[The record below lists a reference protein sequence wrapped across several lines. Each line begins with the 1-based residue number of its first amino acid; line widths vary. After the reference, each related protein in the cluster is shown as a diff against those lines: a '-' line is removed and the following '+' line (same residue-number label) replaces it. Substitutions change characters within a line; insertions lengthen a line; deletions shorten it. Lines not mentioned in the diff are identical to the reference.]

1 MIEFRDPKK
10 QLPEPNRQLL
20 LKIESP
26 YTYSEGYIYDGKY
39 FRRYVFEV
47 GEIITKPVL
56 GWAYIEEFYQQNK
69 G

>member
-1 MIEFRDPKK
+1 MIQFKDPKK

-26 YTYSEGYIYDGKY
+26 YTYSEGYIYDGEN
-39 FRRYVFEV
+39 FRRYVLEV

-56 GWAYIEEFYQQNK
+56 GWAYQEEFHHQNR